1 MKKKDEGYFLKEY
14 VQYLEKLH
22 DLQNDSAFLPQRM
35 KIEKLDKLFANAH
48 DKTEYVVF
56 IRNLKQALNHGLV
69 LKKVHRV
76 IKLNQKALLK
86 RYININT
93 KLKKKK
99 KHYFD
104 KDFFKLMNNSA
115 CKTMKNVRKHRDI
128 KLVTTEKRKKYLVS
142 ELNYHTTKFF
152 TENILAIAIKKAQIL
167 INKSIYLVLSALDLS
182 KIAVHEFWWDYVK
195 AKCGEKAKFCHMD
208 TDSFIAHLKINCIY
222 KDIKEDVET
231 RFETSHC
238 DHYQKKRIR
247 RLSV

>member
-1 MKKKDEGYFLKEY
+1 M
-14 VQYLEKLH
+14 H
-22 DLQNDSAFLPQRM
+22 DLQNDSAFLPERM
-35 KIEKLDKLFANAH
+35 KIEKLEKLFANVH
-48 DKTEYVVF
+48 DKTEYAVF

-76 IKLNQKALLK
+76 IKSNQKALLK
-86 RYININT
+86 RYININN

-104 KDFFKLMNNSA
+104 KDFFKLMNNSV

-142 ELNYHTTKFF
+142 ELNCHTTKFF
-152 TENILAIAIKKAQIL
+152 TENVLAIAIKKAQIL
-167 INKSIYLVLSALDLS
+167 INKSIYLVLSTLDLS
-182 KIAVHEFWWDYVK
+182 KIAMHEFWCDYVK

-208 TDSFIAHLKINCIY
+208 TDNFIVHLKINCIY

-231 RFETSHC
+231 GFDTSHC
-238 DHYQKKRIR
+238 DHSQKKRIR
-247 RLSV
+247 KLWCNQLSV